1 MLSCGE
7 NVDRKDCVMSV
18 DEAVGVMKLKKGSF
32 GVAIAKTLMHWLA
45 IDKVN
50 ALYAR
55 CLPNVGWQF
64 ASALLKDLNISL
76 HVEYSSHAAGFLE
89 KTCKELTVET
99 KKQHFDNPIRAP
111 FVTVSNHP
119 FGALDGIALLA
130 LMGSWVGDRYKLFAN
145 EILMHIAAMQPSFI
159 PVNPSASAES
169 PINRHAVITAFRHIA
184 EGGCLGLFPAGCVAR
199 LHGDGKIHEEVW
211 KESLMKM
218 VARMQVPILPVY
230 FEGRN
235 SWLYHA
241 LGLLSWKLRT
251 LCLPNEVFAKR
262 NEIIHIKVRDP
273 IFPTVMQDLKTSKRL
288 EEFLRHSCL
297 GDM

>member
-1 MLSCGE
+1 MLSGGE
-7 NVDRKDCVMSV
+7 NPDRRDYVMSV
-18 DEAVGVMKLKKGSF
+18 DEAVGIMKLKKGHF
-32 GVAIAKTLMHWLA
+32 GVAVAKLLMHWLSV
-45 IDKVN
+45 DKVN

-55 CLPNVGWQF
+55 CLPNVGWKF
-64 ASALLKDLNISL
+64 ASALLRDLNISL
-76 HVEYSSHAAGFLE
+76 HVDYSLHAAEFLE
-89 KTCKELTVET
+89 INSKREAMGNKEISSKKT
-99 KKQHFDNPIRAP
+99 IRSP

-159 PVNPSASAES
+159 PVNPAISAES

-199 LHGDGKIHEEVW
+199 LHCDGKIHEEAW
-211 KESLMKM
+211 RESLMKM
-218 VARMQVPILPVY
+218 VARMQVPILPVF

-241 LGLLSWKLRT
+241 LGLVNWRLRS
-251 LCLPNEVFAKR
+251 LCLPHEVFVKR

-273 IFPTVMQDLKTSKRL
+273 IFPATLQDITSPTRL
-288 EEFLRHSCL
+288 QDFLRHSCL
-297 GDM
+297 GDV